1 MTNNMVIFGL
11 GNESNFSRDEF
22 HFFLDCLFRGLFK
35 LFIVVSPSSQQP
47 LSPHTHSMH
56 SRRKPVPL
64 NPGRKLASADIEKLV
79 SQIFPSNIDILE
91 RSDFVEFM
99 SSPSPSNKEVCELL
113 RYFHE
118 RCLSSVG
125 AYH

>member
-1 MTNNMVIFGL
+1 
-11 GNESNFSRDEF
+11 
-22 HFFLDCLFRGLFK
+22 
-35 LFIVVSPSSQQP
+35 
-47 LSPHTHSMH
+47 MH

-99 SSPSPSNKEVCELL
+99 YSPSASNKEVCELL